1 MNELKYIDCSDEE
14 LSAILETKEEM
25 MESIKTALD
34 SPSLPQ
40 EIKNYI
46 EQNYKLNPNPNN
58 KEYTKFVLGLLNSK
72 NEDFKIALKI
82 IIIFTSEENI
92 KILMNKKL
100 IRNNFKKGEL
110 EELAGKIQF
119 GLDCYDNKDKYFN
132 NYIKTMTEFIK
143 NVFNEKLLPFITNKI
158 NLDNKFLDEL
168 TVDKYEIKENKEK
181 MMKFWKKVYYYIYKA
196 LNKEMDKD
204 LIDEN
209 N

>member
-1 MNELKYIDCSDEE
+1 MNEIKYIECSDEE
-14 LSAILETKEEM
+14 LSSILETKEEM
-25 MESIKTALD
+25 MESIKKALE
-34 SPSLPQ
+34 SPSLSQ

-46 EQNYKLNPNPNN
+46 EENYKSNPNPNN

-72 NEDFKIALKI
+72 NEDFKVALKI

-92 KILMNKKL
+92 KTLMNKKL

-119 GLDCYDNKDKYFN
+119 GLDCYDNKEKYFN
-132 NYIKTMTEFIK
+132 NYIKSMIEFIK
-143 NVFNEKLLPFITNKI
+143 NVFNEKLLPFIMNKSE
-158 NLDNKFLDEL
+158 LDNKFFDEL
-168 TVDKYEIKENKEK
+168 TLDKYDIKENKQK
-181 MMKFWKKVYYYIYKA
+181 MMKFLKKIYYYIYKA
-196 LNKEMDKD
+196 VNKEMDKD